1 MRQTTLEEVKEIAAS
16 GNYGMI
22 PVSREILADIRTP
35 VEVLR
40 ALQNVSTHCFLL
52 ESVEDSRQW
61 GRYTFLGFDPAM
73 ELTCTDHVLTVRAGG
88 RIQMRV
94 EHPGAYIRQVLEE
107 NRAPRL
113 KHLPPFAGGLAGYFS
128 YDYIKYSEPSL
139 NLDAWT

>member
-1 MRQTTLEEVKEIAAS
+1 
-16 GNYGMI
+16 
-22 PVSREILADIRTP
+22 
-35 VEVLR
+35 
-40 ALQNVSTHCFLL
+40 
-52 ESVEDSRQW
+52 
-61 GRYTFLGFDPAM
+61 M

-139 NLDAWT
+139 NLDVKDEEGFKDVDLMLFDKVIAFDNFRQKIILIANMHTDSLRRSTTRQF